1 MDMFH
6 QYIQYTVKHGYV
18 YCKGWICFTSIYNI
32 TVKDGYVSPVKTI
45 LL

>member
-6 QYIQYTVKHGYV
+6 QYIQY
-18 YCKGWICFTSIYNI
+18 YCKGWICFTSKNDI
-32 TVKDGYVSPVKTI
+32 TVKDGYVSPVYTI